1 MVFAINPTNFEKFLS
16 KAKDFDEKRLLNT
29 TSPSNSNS
37 TLHSNDHSWNS
48 THAFN
53 ETKHD
58 EWKADHKN
66 DTKHEDWKADHKNDT
81 RPFNETK
88 HEEWKAD
95 HKNETWKQEHKNET
109 EKNKKNVSDPKG
121 PTSYGGKKR
130 SFPVQ
135 LTERHWE
142 S

>member
-1 MVFAINPTNFEKFLS
+1 MVFAINPTNFDKFLS
-16 KAKDFDEKRLLNT
+16 KAKDFDEKRLLNA
-29 TSPSNSNS
+29 TSPFNS
-37 TLHSNDHSWNS
+37 TFHSNDHSWNS
-48 THAFN
+48 THSFN
-53 ETKHD
+53 ETKHG

-66 DTKHEDWKADHKNDT
+66 DTKHEEWKADHKNDT

-95 HKNETWKQEHKNET
+95 HKNETA
-109 EKNKKNVSDPKG
+109 KKNTSDPKG

-130 SFPVQ
+130 RSLPVQ